1 MALLFCHL
9 GQWVLVAR
17 AWIWIQQFLIWVSLQ
32 PCTNCMLF
40 EARIESVASHGTFMI
55 VRYYNESKTIQA
67 TKGASVYIFTI
78 YMTGGFFFFFFFG

>member
-1 MALLFCHL
+1 
-9 GQWVLVAR
+9 
-17 AWIWIQQFLIWVSLQ
+17 
-32 PCTNCMLF
+32 MLF